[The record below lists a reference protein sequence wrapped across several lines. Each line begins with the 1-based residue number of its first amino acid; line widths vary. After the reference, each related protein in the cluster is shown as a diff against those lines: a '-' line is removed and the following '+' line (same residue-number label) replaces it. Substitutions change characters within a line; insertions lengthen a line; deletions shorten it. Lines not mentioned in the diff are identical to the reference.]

1 MVIKGLAVLVRS
13 EIDKSYV
20 NRMVGR
26 TDTIDT
32 ISLRDR
38 IDRTGRN
45 RMR

>member
-1 MVIKGLAVLVRS
+1 MVIKGIAVLVRS

-26 TDTIDT
+26 TDTIGT

-38 IDRTGRN
+38 TDRTGID